1 MKKINNTSL
10 IEEYEEKNR
19 YACLLIRF
27 YSLLLSDSRFG
38 RSHQTLELRY
48 DSKHKIE
55 MPKEASECDRV
66 YSIYSKKKKNRSN
79 VKNASIGKII
89 QISKACLW
97 EMTKWWFWLL
107 S

>member
-66 YSIYSKKKKNRSN
+66 YSIYSKKKKKNRSN

-89 QISKACLW
+89 QISKACL
-97 EMTKWWFWLL
+97 
-107 S
+107 